1 MKTMM
6 TLIAAIA
13 LASPAFASKAR
24 MAALG
29 NAQHL
34 KDVQSIFT
42 NISDIWMI
50 GDFATFEF
58 GATST
63 SKMGVNAVEN
73 DTAYW
78 GSTYATALGTYSPNA
93 EGGFVRSYGD
103 YKYGFYVGRKSQ
115 FTATMRNAAGFLG
128 QDNTLEY
135 IYGGKSGDLKWAAS
149 LNYSSADKKQAYDAN
164 NNADTT
170 DVGDSSVARKQS
182 TMGARVGV
190 NATNWD
196 AYLIFGLGSTAK
208 GAGSITG
215 LTASDADADF
225 KGTTGFKLGGGYWM
239 GQLYLFGNMYQD
251 GAKINRNSNT
261 VNYDLVQSQTEIG
274 AIDYLKF
281 DGGQFFYGA
290 TYAMF
295 SSDDKNKA
303 DASDSNKVTSTRLPF
318 IIGIEAAAN
327 SWLTLRGSVRQ
338 NVLTG
343 SSKAMDAESNS
354 IANNTRVNAGVGIAF
369 NKFTMDASLEGV
381 MNTSGA
387 AATGDINTTDL
398 LANTS
403 LTYMF

>member
-1 MKTMM
+1 MKSMM
-6 TLIAAIA
+6 TIIAAIA
-13 LASPAFASKAR
+13 FASPAFASKAR

-42 NISDIWMI
+42 NISDIWSV

-63 SKMGVNAVEN
+63 AKMGVNAVEN

-93 EGGFVRSYGD
+93 EGGFVKSYGD

-115 FTATMRNAAGFLG
+115 FTATMRNAAGFLA

-149 LNYSSADKKQAYDAN
+149 LNYTASDTKQGFDAN
-164 NNADTT
+164 SDGDTA

-182 TMGARVGV
+182 AMGLRLGV
-190 NATNWD
+190 NAANWD
-196 AYLIFGLGSTAK
+196 AFLITGLGSTAK
-208 GAGSITG
+208 GAGIITG
-215 LTASDADADF
+215 PLAADVDAEF
-225 KGTTGFKLGGGYWM
+225 KGTAGFKIGGGYWM

-261 VNYDLVQSQTEIG
+261 VNYELVQSQTEIG

-290 TYAMF
+290 TYTMF
-295 SSDDKNKA
+295 SSDDKNAA
-303 DASDSNKVTSTRLPF
+303 DASDANKVTSTRLPF

-343 SSKAMDAESNS
+343 TSKAMDAEANS

-387 AATGDINTTDL
+387 AASGDLNTADL